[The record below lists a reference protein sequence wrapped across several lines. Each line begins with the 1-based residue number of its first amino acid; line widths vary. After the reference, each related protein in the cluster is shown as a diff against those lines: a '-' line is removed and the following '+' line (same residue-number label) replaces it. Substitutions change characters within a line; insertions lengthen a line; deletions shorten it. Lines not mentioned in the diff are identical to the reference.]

1 MAWLYDVFVELFG
14 RKREPR
20 TILRV
25 GVHWSDFPL
34 QSAKGGKNTNF
45 TVNHHL
51 STVRHA
57 K

>member
-1 MAWLYDVFVELFG
+1 MEWLYDVFVELFG
-14 RKREPR
+14 RKREPH

-45 TVNHHL
+45 TVNVGL
-51 STVRHA
+51 GEVFDFV
-57 K
+57 